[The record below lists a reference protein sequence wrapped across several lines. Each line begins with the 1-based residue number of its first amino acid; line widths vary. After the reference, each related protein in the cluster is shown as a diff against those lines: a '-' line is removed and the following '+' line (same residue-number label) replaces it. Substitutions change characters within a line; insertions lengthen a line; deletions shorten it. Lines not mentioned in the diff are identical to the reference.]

1 MKENIVPSYLPAV
14 SVQMTPKAG
23 GESVTVFRPYEAYP
37 VSELEKHAAENE
49 CGALLSLGERYFY
62 GILGVQQD
70 YQKAFDYLKA
80 AAELGAQDAQAL
92 LAEYY
97 LSDEISLL
105 ETDPEKGEEMLLMA
119 AENGSWHAME
129 KLSQAYSSGFAGV
142 RIDHEKAYAWA
153 EQSERM
159 TRIYWE
165 FYAQPNFVD
174 FTVKQKDILHG
185 NTRAALALYYACMNG
200 VGVKRDLNAAK
211 KWLDRGEQFV
221 CRITGLAKV
230 PVFQEKRAELNARVQ
245 KDEARAEKKRR
256 ADEKKK

>member
-23 GESVTVFRPYEAYP
+23 GEAVTVFRPYEAYP

-70 YQKAFDYLKA
+70 YQKA

-129 KLSQAYSSGFAGV
+129 KLSQAYSSGFAGI

-211 KWLDRGEQFV
+211 NWLDRGEQFV